1 MEYSFIPSI
10 WEKCEW
16 NLELKKPRRNIMVT
30 QRNHNYDK
38 LDVSGTCKSLYRKL
52 YFQ

>member
-1 MEYSFIPSI
+1 
-10 WEKCEW
+10 
-16 NLELKKPRRNIMVT
+16 MVT

-52 YFQ
+52 YFQQQFGRYFAINVQNADRANS